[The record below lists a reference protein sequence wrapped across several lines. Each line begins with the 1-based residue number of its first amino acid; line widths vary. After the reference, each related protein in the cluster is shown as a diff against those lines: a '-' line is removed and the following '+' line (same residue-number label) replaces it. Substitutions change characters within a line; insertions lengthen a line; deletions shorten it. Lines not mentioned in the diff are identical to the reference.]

1 MGLYVLTY
9 ACALVFVLAMGLRI
23 RRPIALPVHVR
34 WELYPVRHETAERV
48 AYGGSYLEALNWWE
62 RPDKRSLWNELKYM
76 APEILLMRGLWKEN
90 RRLWWVSFPFHFGLY
105 LMVAAFGLLL
115 LHALLALG
123 GAPALADGHPLG
135 RLLDG
140 LIVLAGWS
148 GLILGNIGCLGLFYR
163 RLADPELRD
172 YASFADYFNLGFIFL
187 FFLCA
192 FAAGLGDPSL
202 AGARAHTLGLLT
214 AGSALEA
221 SIPGPS
227 AAGAA
232 AVVLASLLTA
242 YIPLTHMSH
251 MVMKYF
257 FYHSVKWDD
266 APNRRGGK
274 IEAAVREN
282 LGLRPTWQAR
292 HVGADGRKSWRE
304 IAASEPGEMK

>member
-1 MGLYVLTY
+1 MGLYGLTY
-9 ACALVFVLAMGLRI
+9 MCTVVFVLAMGLRI
-23 RRPIALPVHVR
+23 RRQIALPVHVR

-62 RPDKRSLWNELKYM
+62 GPDQRSVWNELKYM

-90 RRLWWVSFPFHFGLY
+90 RRLWRVSFPFHFGLY
-105 LMVAAFGLLL
+105 LMVVTFGLIT
-115 LHALLALG
+115 LHALLTLG
-123 GAPALADGHPLG
+123 GAPALADGRPLG
-135 RLLDG
+135 RLLNG

-148 GLILGNIGCLGLFYR
+148 GLILGNIGCLGLIYR
-163 RLADPELRD
+163 RLADPALRD
-172 YASFADYFNLGFIFL
+172 YASVSDYFHLGLIFL

-202 AGARAHTLGLLT
+202 AGARAYALGLLT
-214 AGSALEA
+214 AGSAPEA
-221 SIPGPS
+221 SVPGSS

-232 AVVLASLLTA
+232 TVVLASVLVA

-257 FYHSVKWDD
+257 LYHSVKWDD
-266 APNRRGGK
+266 APNRRGGT
-274 IEAAVREN
+274 IETAVREN

>member
-1 MGLYVLTY
+1 
-9 ACALVFVLAMGLRI
+9 
-23 RRPIALPVHVR
+23 
-34 WELYPVRHETAERV
+34 
-48 AYGGSYLEALNWWE
+48 
-62 RPDKRSLWNELKYM
+62 
-76 APEILLMRGLWKEN
+76 MRGLWKDN

-105 LMVAAFGLLL
+105 LMTATFVLLT
-115 LHALLALG
+115 LHALIALG
-123 GAPALADGHPLG
+123 ASEALADGRPLG
-135 RLLDG
+135 RLLNG

-148 GLILGNIGCLGLFYR
+148 GLILGNIGCLGLFHR
-163 RLADPELRD
+163 RLADPALRE

-187 FFLCA
+187 FFLFA
-192 FAAGLGDPSL
+192 FAAGIGDPSL
-202 AGARAHTLGLLT
+202 AGARTYTIGLLT
-214 AGSALEA
+214 AGSAPEVSGA
-221 SIPGPS
+221 GPS

-232 AVVLASLLTA
+232 TVVLASLLAA

-282 LGLRPTWQAR
+282 LGLRPTWQAP